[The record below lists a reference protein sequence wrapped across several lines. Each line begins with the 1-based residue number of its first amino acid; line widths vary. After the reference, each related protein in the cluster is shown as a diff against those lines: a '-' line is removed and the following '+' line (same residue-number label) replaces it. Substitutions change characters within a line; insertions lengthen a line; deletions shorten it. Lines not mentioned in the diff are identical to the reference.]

1 MDVKMNPMETQKIIL
16 NSTCTVSLHD
26 RFTSLLKHQAADVMA
41 IAAAGNQQTAAS
53 LKNQRLALEMA
64 NRPSVLAA
72 LHNTAHINN
81 QLCKVNMN
89 VKARLGHPVGRGG
102 MMGLHG
108 QMRGGGR
115 SRRGMVKGFCT
126 KKSVNRLP
134 GKVNTVG
141 VAVQRGWSQQQP
153 GSNMNWAGPMG
164 PRGGGAIKRTEGNVV
179 RQVLHPGAAQ
189 AINSRPVCAGR
200 GHFTPISKKA
210 YSGYSRVR
218 FDSPQVPATRE
229 QLDEQLDE
237 YMSKSKSHLDAE
249 LDAYMAQVD
258 LKHIV

>member
-1 MDVKMNPMETQKIIL
+1 MIDVKMNPMDTQKIIL

-41 IAAAGNQQTAAS
+41 ISAAVNQQTAAS

-72 LHNTAHINN
+72 LHNTANINN
-81 QLCKVNMN
+81 QLCKVN

-102 MMGLHG
+102 MMGLQG
-108 QMRGGGR
+108 QMRGGRG
-115 SRRGMVKGFCT
+115 RRGMVKGFCT

-134 GKVNTVG
+134 GIVNTVG
-141 VAVQRGWSQQQP
+141 VGVQRGWSQQQP
-153 GSNMNWAGPMG
+153 GGNVNWAGPMG
-164 PRGGGAIKRTEGNVV
+164 PREGGAIKMTEGNAV

-189 AINSRPVCAGR
+189 AITSHPVCAGH
-200 GHFTPISKKA
+200 GQFTPISKKA

-258 LKHIV
+258 LTHIV